1 MWDKYSSAVF
11 DVEAKFKISI
21 QEAECF
27 IRTADQF
34 VPKSRN
40 S

>member
-1 MWDKYSSAVF
+1 MRDKYSSAVF

-21 QEAECF
+21 QEAECL
-27 IRTADQF
+27 ICTAGQF
-34 VPKSRN
+34 VPKRLN